1 MTGLLGKNLWQYL
14 IFFFLIKFKKYQRAI
29 SGPNNSDSVAT
40 LEKKIRET
48 FFWICMGILKS
59 QQKKL
64 NSDQTRINLTKILV
78 ILTKKKSFLCL
89 NKS

>member
-48 FFWICMGILKS
+48 FFWIFMGIF
-59 QQKKL
+59 KKPAK
-64 NSDQTRINLTKILV
+64 KIE
-78 ILTKKKSFLCL
+78 F
-89 NKS
+89 